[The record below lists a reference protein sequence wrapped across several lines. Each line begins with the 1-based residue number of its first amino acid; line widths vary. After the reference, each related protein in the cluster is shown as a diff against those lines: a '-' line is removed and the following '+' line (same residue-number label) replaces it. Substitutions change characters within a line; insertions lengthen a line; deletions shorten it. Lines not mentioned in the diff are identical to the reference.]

1 LGCGDLSPLWFRAA
15 LAAHLRKIW
24 SRQVAT
30 EISAATGRRT
40 PKFEGVMMSSVQPVE
55 ENTTRK
61 YQLLIDGQWVDAAS
75 GKTFTTPNPATG
87 QTLAEIAEADKED
100 IDRAVTAARKAFE
113 GKWSKVS
120 ARDRGRMLYK
130 LSQLIEEHTPELA
143 ALETA
148 DNGKPIKE
156 STYVDLP
163 QVAEN
168 FEYFAG
174 WATKIEG
181 ETIPVPGQMF
191 NYTLR
196 EPVGVCGQII
206 PWNFPL
212 LMAAWKL
219 APALAAGNTIVLKP
233 AEQTPVN
240 AMELGKLIQEAGFPD
255 GVVNI
260 VPGYG
265 ETAGAAL
272 ASHPGIDK
280 VAFTGST
287 EVGKLIAKAASD
299 NLTTVSLEL
308 GGKAPNIVFADA
320 DIEQAVNGAMM
331 GIFFNQG
338 QVCCAGS
345 RLFVQDSVKDQF
357 LDRLKEKSAKIVVG
371 DPMDKGTH
379 MGPQVSQE
387 QLNRVKSYSD
397 IARSEGAT
405 VVAGGE
411 CPTLPGAFQN
421 GYFYQPTIFSD
432 VKNKMRIAQ
441 EEIFGPV
448 VSVISFE
455 NEDDLIKQANETIY
469 GLSAGIWTTNITRAH
484 RFAKEIK
491 AGVIW
496 INTYNMFNA
505 ASPFGGYKQS
515 GYGREMGKHAL
526 EMYTNVK
533 SVWVDLSGKPI
544 GWFGK

>member
-1 LGCGDLSPLWFRAA
+1 
-15 LAAHLRKIW
+15 
-24 SRQVAT
+24 
-30 EISAATGRRT
+30 
-40 PKFEGVMMSSVQPVE
+40 MSSVQPVE
-55 ENTTRK
+55 ANTPRK
-61 YQLLIDGQWVDAAS
+61 YQLFIDGQWVDAES

-87 QTLAEIAEADKED
+87 ENLAEVSEADKAD
-100 IDRAVTAARKAFE
+100 IDKAVSAARRAFE
-113 GKWSKVS
+113 GKWSRMS
-120 ARDRGRMLYK
+120 ARDRGRILYK
-130 LSQLIEEHTPELA
+130 LSKLIEEHSSELA

-156 STYVDLP
+156 STYIDLP

-219 APALAAGNTIVLKP
+219 APALAAGNTVVLKP
-233 AEQTPVN
+233 AEQTPVT
-240 AMELGKLIQEAGFPD
+240 AMELGKLIQEAGFPE

-272 ASHPGIDK
+272 AAHPGIDK
-280 VAFTGST
+280 IAFTGST
-287 EVGKLIAKAASD
+287 EVGKLIAKAASE
-299 NLTTVSLEL
+299 NLTKVSLEL

-320 DIEQAVNGAMM
+320 DMDQAVSGAMM

-345 RLFVQDSVKDQF
+345 RLFVEEKVKDEF
-357 LDRLKEKSAKIVVG
+357 LEKLKDRAARINVG
-371 DPMDKGTH
+371 DPMNKGTN
-379 MGPQVSQE
+379 MGPQVSEE
-387 QLNRVKSYSD
+387 QLSRIKSYVD
-397 IARSEGAT
+397 VAQKEGAT
-405 VVAGGE
+405 MLAGGE
-411 CPTLPGAFQN
+411 SPKLEGAFQN
-421 GYFYQPTIFSD
+421 GYFFQPTIFSD
-432 VKNKMRIAQ
+432 VNNQMRVAQ

-448 VSVISFE
+448 VSVITFRD
-455 NEDDLIKQANETIY
+455 EDDLIKQANDTIY
-469 GLSAGIWTTNITRAH
+469 GLSAGIWTRDITRAH

-491 AGVIW
+491 AGVVW
-496 INTYNMFNA
+496 INTFNMFNA
-505 ASPFGGYKQS
+505 ASPFGGFKQS

-526 EMYTNVK
+526 EMYTHVK
-533 SVWVDLSGKPI
+533 SVWVDLSGRPI

>member
-1 LGCGDLSPLWFRAA
+1 
-15 LAAHLRKIW
+15 
-24 SRQVAT
+24 
-30 EISAATGRRT
+30 
-40 PKFEGVMMSSVQPVE
+40 MSSAQPAASDQP
-55 ENTTRK
+55 RK
-61 YQLLIDGQWVDAAS
+61 YQLFIDGQWVDAES

-87 QTLAEIAEADKED
+87 QTLAEVAEADKAD
-100 IDRAVTAARKAFE
+100 IDKAVAAARKAFE
-113 GKWSKVS
+113 GKWSKMS
-120 ARDRGRMLYK
+120 ARDRGRLMYK
-130 LSQLIEEHTPELA
+130 LAQLIEENSTELA

-148 DNGKPIKE
+148 DNGKPIRE
-156 STYVDLP
+156 SQYVDLP
-163 QVAEN
+163 QVVEN

-174 WATKIEG
+174 YATKIEG

-196 EPVGVCGQII
+196 EPIGVCGQII

-219 APALAAGNTIVLKP
+219 APALAAGNTVVLKP

-240 AMELGKLIQEAGFPD
+240 AMELGRLIQEAGFPD

-272 ASHPGIDK
+272 AAHPGIDK

-287 EVGKLIAKAASD
+287 EVGKIIARAAAD
-299 NLTTVSLEL
+299 NLTKVSLEL

-320 DIEQAVNGAMM
+320 DMEQAVNGAMM

-345 RLFVQDSVKDQF
+345 RLFLAEEIKDEF
-357 LDRLKEKSAKIVVG
+357 LDRFKEKAQKVKVG
-371 DPMDKGTH
+371 DPMDAGTH
-379 MGPQVSQE
+379 MGPQVSEE
-387 QLNRVKSYSD
+387 QLNRIKGYVD
-397 IARSEGAT
+397 IAREEGASVLT
-405 VVAGGE
+405 GG
-411 CPTLPGAFQN
+411 CPPQLEGDFQQ
-421 GYFYQPTIFSD
+421 GYFFQPTIFGE
-432 VKNKMRIAQ
+432 VNNQMRVAQ

-448 VSVISFE
+448 TSVITFA
-455 NEDDLIKQANETIY
+455 NEEELIKQANETIY
-469 GLSAGIWTTNITRAH
+469 GLSAGIWTRDIVRAH
-484 RFAKEIK
+484 RFAKEIH
-491 AGVIW
+491 AGTIW
-496 INTYNMFNA
+496 INTFNMFNA
-505 ASPFGGYKQS
+505 ASPFGGFKQS

-526 EMYTNVK
+526 ELYTQVK

-544 GWFGK
+544 GWYGK

>member
-1 LGCGDLSPLWFRAA
+1 
-15 LAAHLRKIW
+15 
-24 SRQVAT
+24 
-30 EISAATGRRT
+30 
-40 PKFEGVMMSSVQPVE
+40 MSSTQSASETP
-55 ENTTRK
+55 RK
-61 YQLLIDGQWVDAAS
+61 YQLFIDGKWVDAES
-75 GKTFTTPNPATG
+75 GKTFETPNPATG
-87 QTLAEIAEADKED
+87 ATLAEVAEGDKAD
-100 IDRAVTAARKAFE
+100 IDKAVAAARRAFE
-113 GKWSKVS
+113 GSWSKVS

-130 LSQLIEEHTPELA
+130 LAQLIESKTQELA
-143 ALETA
+143 FIETS

-156 STYVDLP
+156 STYIDLP
-163 QVAEN
+163 GVVEN

-219 APALAAGNTIVLKP
+219 APALAAGNTVVLKP
-233 AEQTPVN
+233 AEQTPVG
-240 AMELGKLIQEAGFPD
+240 ALELAKLIQEAGFPD
-255 GVVNI
+255 GVVNV

-272 ASHPGIDK
+272 AAHKDIDK

-287 EVGKLIAKAASD
+287 EVGKLIAHAAAD
-299 NLTTVSLEL
+299 NLSKVSLEL

-320 DIEQAVNGAMM
+320 DMDQAVSGAMM

-345 RLFVQDSVKDQF
+345 RLFLDARVKDEF
-357 LDRLKEKSAKIVVG
+357 LDRFKERAGRVKVG
-371 DPMDKGTH
+371 DPMDKDTQ
-379 MGPQVSQE
+379 MGPQVSEE
-387 QLNRVKSYSD
+387 QLNRIKSYVD
-397 IARSEGAT
+397 IAREEGAT
-405 VVAGGE
+405 VLAGGCTPE
-411 CPTLPGAFQN
+411 LEGDFKK
-421 GYFYQPTIFSD
+421 GFFFQPTIFGE
-432 VKNKMRIAQ
+432 VQNTMRVAQ

-448 VSVISFE
+448 VSVITFDGE
-455 NEDDLIKQANETIY
+455 EDLLRQANEVVY
-469 GLSAGIWTTNITRAH
+469 GLSAGIWTKDITRAH
-484 RFAKEIK
+484 RFAKAIR
-491 AGVIW
+491 AGTVW

-526 EMYTNVK
+526 EMYTHIK

-544 GWFGK
+544 GWYGK

>member
-1 LGCGDLSPLWFRAA
+1 
-15 LAAHLRKIW
+15 
-24 SRQVAT
+24 
-30 EISAATGRRT
+30 
-40 PKFEGVMMSSVQPVE
+40 MSSSQTASASP
-55 ENTTRK
+55 RR
-61 YQLLIDGQWVDAAS
+61 YQLFIDGQWVDAES
-75 GKTFTTPNPATG
+75 GKTFATPNPATG
-87 QTLAEIAEADKED
+87 ETLAEVAEADKAD
-100 IDRAVTAARKAFE
+100 VDKAVAAARRAFE
-113 GKWSKVS
+113 GKWGRMS
-120 ARDRGRMLYK
+120 ARDRGRLLYK
-130 LSQLIEEHTPELA
+130 LSQLIESKSQELA

-156 STYVDLP
+156 SMYIDLP
-163 QVAEN
+163 GVVEN

-196 EPVGVCGQII
+196 EPLGVCGQII

-219 APALAAGNTIVLKP
+219 APALAAGNTVVLKP
-233 AEQTPVN
+233 AEQTPVT
-240 AMELGKLIQEAGFPD
+240 ALELGKLFQEAGFPD

-280 VAFTGST
+280 IAFTGST
-287 EVGKLIAKAASD
+287 EVGKIIARTAAG
-299 NLTTVSLEL
+299 NLTKVSLEL

-320 DIEQAVNGAMM
+320 DIEQAVSGAMM

-345 RLFVQDSVKDQF
+345 RLFLDERVKDEF
-357 LDRLKEKSAKIVVG
+357 LARFKERAERVVVG
-371 DPMDKGTH
+371 DPMDKATQ
-379 MGPQVSQE
+379 MGPQVSAE
-387 QLNRVKSYSD
+387 QLARIKGYVD
-397 IARSEGAT
+397 IARGEGAT
-405 VVAGGE
+405 VFTGGGTPE
-411 CPTLPGAFQN
+411 LEGNFKN
-421 GYFYQPTIFSD
+421 GFFFQPTVFSD
-432 VKNKMRIAQ
+432 VQNTMRVAQ

-448 VSVISFE
+448 ASAITFRDE
-455 NEDDLIKQANETIY
+455 KDLIKQANDTIY
-469 GLSAGIWTTNITRAH
+469 GLSAGIWTKDITRAH

-491 AGVIW
+491 AGTVW
-496 INTYNMFNA
+496 INTFNMMNA

-526 EMYTNVK
+526 DLYTHVK

-544 GWFGK
+544 GWYGN

>member
-1 LGCGDLSPLWFRAA
+1 
-15 LAAHLRKIW
+15 
-24 SRQVAT
+24 
-30 EISAATGRRT
+30 
-40 PKFEGVMMSSVQPVE
+40 MSSPQTANETP
-55 ENTTRK
+55 RR
-61 YQLLIDGQWVDAAS
+61 YQLFIDGQWVDAES

-87 QTLAEIAEADKED
+87 ETLAEIAEADKAD
-100 IDRAVTAARKAFE
+100 IDKAVAAARRAFE
-113 GKWSKVS
+113 GKWSKLS
-120 ARDRGRMLYK
+120 ARERGRLLYK
-130 LSQLIEEHTPELA
+130 LSQLIEAKSQELA

-156 STYVDLP
+156 STYIDLP
-163 QVAEN
+163 GVVEN

-196 EPVGVCGQII
+196 EPLGVCGQII

-233 AEQTPVN
+233 AEQTPVT
-240 AMELGKLIQEAGFPD
+240 AMELGKLFQEAGFPD

-280 VAFTGST
+280 IAFTGST
-287 EVGKLIAKAASD
+287 EVGKIIARTAAQ
-299 NLTTVSLEL
+299 NLTKVSLEL

-320 DIEQAVNGAMM
+320 DIDQAVNGAMM

-345 RLFVQDSVKDQF
+345 RLFLDERVKDEF
-357 LDRLKEKSAKIVVG
+357 LERFKAKAEKVVVG
-371 DPMDKGTH
+371 DPMDKATQ
-379 MGPQVSQE
+379 MGPQVSEE
-387 QLNRVKSYSD
+387 QLTRVRSYVD
-397 IARSEGAT
+397 IARGEGAT
-405 VVAGGE
+405 VFTGGGSPE
-411 CPTLPGAFQN
+411 LEGNFKN
-421 GYFYQPTIFSD
+421 GYFFQPTVFSE
-432 VKNKMRIAQ
+432 VQNSMRVAQ

-448 VSVISFE
+448 VSVITFKDE
-455 NEDDLIKQANETIY
+455 KDLVKQANDTIY
-469 GLSAGIWTTNITRAH
+469 GLSAGIWTKDITRAH

-491 AGVIW
+491 AGTVW
-496 INTYNMFNA
+496 INTFNMMNA

-526 EMYTNVK
+526 ELYTHVK

-544 GWFGK
+544 GWYGN

>member
-1 LGCGDLSPLWFRAA
+1 
-15 LAAHLRKIW
+15 
-24 SRQVAT
+24 
-30 EISAATGRRT
+30 
-40 PKFEGVMMSSVQPVE
+40 MSSAKSASETP
-55 ENTTRK
+55 RK
-61 YQLLIDGQWVDAAS
+61 YQLFIDGKWVDAES

-87 QTLAEIAEADKED
+87 ATLAEVSEGDKAD
-100 IDRAVTAARKAFE
+100 IDKAVAAARRALE

-130 LSQLIEEHTPELA
+130 LSQLIEAKTPELA
-143 ALETA
+143 ALETS
-148 DNGKPIKE
+148 DNGKPIRE
-156 STYVDLP
+156 TSYVDLP
-163 QVAEN
+163 QVVEN

-181 ETIPVPGQMF
+181 ETIPVPGPMF

-219 APALAAGNTIVLKP
+219 APALAAGNTVVLKP
-233 AEQTPVN
+233 AEQTPVG
-240 AMELGKLIQEAGFPD
+240 AMELASLIQEAGFPD
-255 GVVNI
+255 GVVNV

-272 ASHPGIDK
+272 ASHPDIDK

-287 EVGKLIAKAASD
+287 EVGKIIARAAAD
-299 NLTTVSLEL
+299 NLTKVSLEL

-331 GIFFNQG
+331 GIYFNQG

-345 RLFVQDSVKDQF
+345 RLFLDARVKDEF
-357 LDRLKEKSAKIVVG
+357 LERFKEKSSRVRVG
-371 DPMDKGTH
+371 DPMDKNTQ
-379 MGPQVSQE
+379 MGPQVSEE
-387 QLNRVKSYSD
+387 QLNRIKGYVD
-397 IARSEGAT
+397 IAKEEGAQVLT
-405 VVAGGE
+405 GG
-411 CPTLPGAFQN
+411 CPPQLEGDFRN
-421 GYFYQPTIFSD
+421 GYFFQPTIFGD
-432 VKNKMRIAQ
+432 VKNSMRVAQ

-448 VSVISFE
+448 VSVITFE
-455 NEDDLIKQANETIY
+455 DEEDLIKQANEVVF
-469 GLSAGIWTTNITRAH
+469 GLSAGIWTKDITRAH
-484 RFAKEIK
+484 RFARAIK
-491 AGVIW
+491 AGTVW
-496 INTYNMFNA
+496 INTFNMFNA

-526 EMYTNVK
+526 EMYTQVK

-544 GWFGK
+544 GWFGN

>member
-1 LGCGDLSPLWFRAA
+1 
-15 LAAHLRKIW
+15 
-24 SRQVAT
+24 
-30 EISAATGRRT
+30 
-40 PKFEGVMMSSVQPVE
+40 MSSAQLA
-55 ENTTRK
+55 ENNTPRK
-61 YQLLIDGQWVDAAS
+61 YQLFIDGQWVDAES
-75 GKTFTTPNPATG
+75 GKTFETPNPATG
-87 QTLAEIAEADKED
+87 ETLAEVAEADKAD
-100 IDRAVTAARKAFE
+100 IDKAVQAARRAFE
-113 GKWSKVS
+113 GKWSKMS
-120 ARDRGRMLYK
+120 ARDRGRLLYK
-130 LSQLIEEHTPELA
+130 LSQLLEAKSADLA

-156 STYVDLP
+156 SLYIDLP
-163 QVAEN
+163 QVVEN

-181 ETIPVPGQMF
+181 ETIPVPGKMF

-196 EPVGVCGQII
+196 EPIGVCGQII

-219 APALAAGNTIVLKP
+219 APALAAGNTVVLKP
-233 AEQTPVN
+233 AEQTPVG
-240 AMELGKLIQEAGFPD
+240 AMELASLIQEAGFPE
-255 GVVNI
+255 GVVNV

-287 EVGKLIAKAASD
+287 EVGKLIAKAAAE
-299 NLTTVSLEL
+299 NLTKVSLEL
-308 GGKAPNIVFADA
+308 GGKAPNIVFADS
-320 DIEQAVNGAMM
+320 DLDQAVAGAMM
-331 GIFFNQG
+331 GIFYNQG

-345 RLFVQDSVKDQF
+345 RLFVEASIKDEF
-357 LDRLKEKSAKIVVG
+357 VDKLKGRAEKIAVG
-371 DPMDKGTH
+371 DPMDKATQ
-379 MGPQVSQE
+379 MGPQVSAE
-387 QLNRVKSYSD
+387 QLDRIKGYVD
-397 IARSEGAT
+397 IARSEGAAVLT
-405 VVAGGE
+405 GGS
-411 CPTLPGAFQN
+411 PPSLDAAFEK
-421 GYFYQPTIFSD
+421 GFFFRPTIFSD
-432 VKNKMRIAQ
+432 VNNKMRVAQ

-455 NEDDLIKQANETIY
+455 NEEDLIKQANDTIY
-469 GLSAGIWTTNITRAH
+469 GLSAGIWTRDITRAH

-491 AGVIW
+491 AGVVW

-526 EMYTNVK
+526 DLYTQVK
-533 SVWVDLSGKPI
+533 SVWVDLSGRPI

>member
-1 LGCGDLSPLWFRAA
+1 
-15 LAAHLRKIW
+15 
-24 SRQVAT
+24 
-30 EISAATGRRT
+30 
-40 PKFEGVMMSSVQPVE
+40 MSSAQPVE
-55 ENTTRK
+55 SNTPRK
-61 YQLLIDGQWVDAAS
+61 YQLFIDGQWVDAVS

-87 QTLAEIAEADKED
+87 ENLAEVSEADKAD
-100 IDRAVTAARKAFE
+100 IDKAVNAARRAFE
-113 GKWSKVS
+113 GKWSKMS
-120 ARDRGRMLYK
+120 ARDRGRILYK
-130 LSQLIEEHTPELA
+130 LSKLIEEHSAELA

-219 APALAAGNTIVLKP
+219 APALAAGNTVVLKP
-233 AEQTPVN
+233 AEQTPVT
-240 AMELGKLIQEAGFPD
+240 AMELGKLIQEAGFPE

-272 ASHPGIDK
+272 AAHPGIDK
-280 VAFTGST
+280 IAFTGST
-287 EVGKLIAKAASD
+287 EVGKLIARAAAE
-299 NLTTVSLEL
+299 NLTKVSLEL

-320 DIEQAVNGAMM
+320 DMDQAVNGAMM

-345 RLFVQDSVKDQF
+345 RLFVEEKVKEEF
-357 LDRLKEKSAKIVVG
+357 LGRLKERASRINVG
-371 DPMDKGTH
+371 DPMDKSTQ
-379 MGPQVSQE
+379 MGPQVSEE
-387 QLNRVKSYSD
+387 QLARIKSYVD
-397 IARSEGAT
+397 IAQKEGAT
-405 VVAGGE
+405 MLAGGE
-411 CPTLPGAFQN
+411 SPALEGAFQK
-421 GYFYQPTIFSD
+421 GYFFQPTIFSD
-432 VKNKMRIAQ
+432 VKNQMRIAQ

-448 VSVISFE
+448 VSVIAFRD
-455 NEDDLIKQANETIY
+455 EDDLIKQANDTIF
-469 GLSAGIWTTNITRAH
+469 GLSAGIWTRDITRAH

-491 AGVIW
+491 AGVVW
-496 INTYNMFNA
+496 INTFNMFNA
-505 ASPFGGYKQS
+505 ASPFGGFKQS

-526 EMYTNVK
+526 EMYTHVK
-533 SVWVDLSGKPI
+533 SVWVDLSGRPI